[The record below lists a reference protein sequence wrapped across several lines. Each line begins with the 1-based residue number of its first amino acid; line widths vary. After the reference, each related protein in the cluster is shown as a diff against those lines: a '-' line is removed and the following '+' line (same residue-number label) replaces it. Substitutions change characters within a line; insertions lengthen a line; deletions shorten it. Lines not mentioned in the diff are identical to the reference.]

1 MTGGFLNVHK
11 PPGWTSHDVVA
22 RLRGILKTSRV
33 GHTGTLDPGAE
44 GVLLVAWGQATRLIP
59 YLESQYKTYEAD
71 IVFGLMTTTE
81 DLEGEVTRQETVEP
95 EQLRTFS
102 RILAGR
108 TGPQEQVPPMYS
120 AISIGGKRLYKL
132 ARKGIVVDRPARPV
146 VIRETTLLQ
155 EPAKDENGRFV
166 ARFRVVCSPGTY
178 VRSFCRDLGEDLGL
192 PAVMGRLVRTAVGR
206 HRLEASVSLSCLE
219 QEGAGAFTIAPEQE
233 LAHLPG
239 RTLREDEEK
248 KVLHGSSIALEPG
261 ARAETGDIL
270 MLFSSSGR
278 FLAVAEVRQDGQN
291 RYLKMRKVFGVETDQ
306 KKQSHL

>member
-1 MTGGFLNVHK
+1 MTGGFLNVYK

-59 YLESQYKTYEAD
+59 YLENQDKTYEAE

-81 DLEGEVTRQETVEP
+81 DLEGEVIRQETVRQ
-95 EQLRTFS
+95 EQVENFPRVL
-102 RILAGR
+102 LAR

-132 ARKGIVVDRPARPV
+132 ARKGVVVERPARPV
-146 VIRETTLLQ
+146 VIREIILLQ
-155 EPAKDENGRFV
+155 EALPEEEGRFR
-166 ARFRVVCSPGTY
+166 ARFRVTCSPGTY
-178 VRSFCRDLGEDLGL
+178 VRSLCRDLGEDLGL
-192 PAVMGRLVRTAVGR
+192 PAVMGHLVRTAVGH
-206 HRLEASVSLSCLE
+206 HRVEDSVTLSQLE
-219 QEGAGAFTIAPEQE
+219 QEGAGDFTIFPEQE
-233 LAHLPG
+233 LSHLPG

-248 KVLHGSSIALEPG
+248 KVLHGSSIALDNG
-261 ARAETGDIL
+261 DLAETGDIL
-270 MLFSSSGR
+270 MLFSPDGR
-278 FLAVAEVRQDGQN
+278 FLAVAEVRQEGQN